1 MKVADSRSLNSILY
15 HLYKPSDIITP
26 TEKELVSG
34 VVLKTFVFQQAGVEW
49 HCLFFLNLN
58 PYLTR
63 LVSLRYIF
71 QERPG
76 EEGSNVTGSQTIEL
90 ITSNCI
96 DPASGS
102 SLVTAP
108 QESEGKKVTDE
119 KTTR

>member
-1 MKVADSRSLNSILY
+1 MA
-15 HLYKPSDIITP
+15 
-26 TEKELVSG
+26 
-34 VVLKTFVFQQAGVEW
+34 
-49 HCLFFLNLN
+49 LFCFFNLN

-63 LVSLRYIF
+63 LVSLRSIF

-96 DPASGS
+96 DPASES

-108 QESEGKKVTDE
+108 QESEGKEVTNKKRQDKDTKIENKRLYTLYKVYKYNCT
-119 KTTR
+119 